1 MLLLVDAGN
10 TRIKWA
16 LMARAALAGA
26 PLGNWTAYGTV
37 RREDVDQLADIWRDA
52 NIAHVLVSNVAGPDM
67 SNVLESLLLR
77 AAGLKPVPIEW
88 FKSVENLAG
97 VRNAYRTPGQ
107 LGSDRFAA
115 AIGAHALYPGQALIV
130 ATCGTATTV
139 DALSADGVFLGGM
152 ILPGVATMAA
162 SLAANTAQL
171 PHIGARIDAVTPFA
185 DNTDDAIASGCLAAQ
200 VGAIERAVAVHAQQ
214 AGGAQCIISGGAAA
228 MIAPHL
234 SIPCHKVENLVLIG
248 LQAAARS
255 HN

>member
-16 LMARAALAGA
+16 LMARTALAGA
-26 PLGNWTAYGTV
+26 PLGNWAAYGTV
-37 RREDVDQLADIWRDA
+37 RREDVDQLADVWRDA
-52 NIAHVLVSNVAGPDM
+52 KIAHVLVSNVAGRDI
-67 SNVLESLLLR
+67 SDVLENLLLR

-97 VRNAYRTPGQ
+97 VRNAYRNPSQ
-107 LGSDRFAA
+107 LGADRFAA
-115 AIGAHALYPGQALIV
+115 AIGAHALYPDQALV
-130 ATCGTATTV
+130 LATCGTATTV
-139 DALSADGVFLGGM
+139 DAISADGVFLGGM
-152 ILPGVATMAA
+152 ILPGLATMAA
-162 SLAANTAQL
+162 SLAANTQL
-171 PHIGARIDAVTPFA
+171 PQVAAHIEAVTPFA

-200 VGAIERAVAVHAQQ
+200 VGAIERAVAAHAHQ